1 MFKCS
6 WDLEGV
12 EYAGLDSWN
21 DVYVLLGEIQE
32 ACRFAKMIAI
42 LRYASK
48 SYMNWSL

>member
-1 MFKCS
+1 MLVWIHEMMF
-6 WDLEGV
+6 
-12 EYAGLDSWN
+12 N
-21 DVYVLLGEIQE
+21 YVLLGEIQE